1 MAYAMKACQEA
12 GGAPADSN
20 GDVEEPIRDLVR
32 WLEMSWNSSA
42 SAGFATS
49 FAEDADF
56 INILGMHHTGRS
68 SIEAGHR
75 QIFDTIYKGS
85 RVGYALEKVRFVRP
99 DVAIAF
105 VRARLELLDGKILEA
120 RPTLTLARTGNRW
133 QIVVLQN
140 TLIAD
145 RAA

>member
-1 MAYAMKACQEA
+1 MTADQTVERAAKKLQQLANQLAGEGGLKAKLAQ
-12 GGAPADSN
+12 P
-20 GDVEEPIRDLVR
+20 L
-32 WLEMSWNSSA
+32 
-42 SAGFATS
+42 
-49 FAEDADF
+49 AEDADF

-85 RVGYALEKVRFVRP
+85 RVGYTLEKVRFVRP

>member
-85 RVGYALEKVRFVRP
+85 RVGYTLEKVRFVRP

-105 VRARLELLDGKILEA
+105 VRARLELLDGKILET

>member
-1 MAYAMKACQEA
+1 VAYAMKAGQE
-12 GGAPADSN
+12 SN
-20 GDVEEPIRDLVR
+20 GASASRNGELEEPIRDLVR
-32 WLEMSWNSSA
+32 WLEMSWNSGA

-68 SIEAGHR
+68 AIEAGHR
-75 QIFDTIYKGS
+75 QIFDTVYKGS
-85 RVGYALEKVRFVRP
+85 RVAYTLERVRFVRP
-99 DVAIAF
+99 EVAIAF
-105 VRARLELLDGKILEA
+105 VRARLELLAGKVLEA
-120 RPTLTLARTGNRW
+120 RPTLTLSRTGERW
-133 QIVVLQN
+133 QIVFLQN